1 MQISQT
7 LKAKRKEQL
16 LTQAQVAEKIFV
28 SQKSVSNWETGKTY
42 PDIDSLIRLAK
53 LYDLSLDNLLL
64 EGSDIVEDIK
74 EKAELK
80 SLEKISK
87 VAGLTSA
94 CVLVILVSQKWLG
107 DLPLIV
113 LLLLALIATFNMITI
128 FYFQAKINQL
138 KDKSFTFKDGL
149 ILLATAIVSIVLY
162 MLFVVR

>member
-7 LKAKRKEQL
+7 LKARRKEQS

-87 VAGLTSA
+87 VAALTSA
-94 CVLVILVSQKWLG
+94 CVLAILVSQKWLG
-107 DLPLIV
+107 ELPLIV

-128 FYFQAKINQL
+128 FYFQTKINQL

-149 ILLATAIVSIVLY
+149 ILLATAIISIVLY
-162 MLFVVR
+162 ILFVVR

>member
-7 LKAKRKEQL
+7 LKVKRKERS

-87 VAGLTSA
+87 VAALTSA
-94 CVLVILVSQKWLG
+94 CVLAILVSQKWLG
-107 DLPLIV
+107 ELPLIV

-128 FYFQAKINQL
+128 FYFQTKINQL

-149 ILLATAIVSIVLY
+149 ILLVTAIVSIVLY

>member
-7 LKAKRKEQL
+7 LKAKRKEQS

-42 PDIDSLIRLAK
+42 PDIDSLIRLAH
-53 LYDLSLDNLLL
+53 LYGLSLDNLLL
-64 EGSDIVEDIK
+64 EGSDIVENIK

-87 VAGLTSA
+87 VATLTSA
-94 CVLVILVSQKWLG
+94 CVLAILVSQKWLG
-107 DLPLIV
+107 ELPLIV

-128 FYFQAKINQL
+128 FYFQTKINQL

>member
-7 LKAKRKEQL
+7 LKAKRKEQS